1 MMHFI
6 SKEEKKEKTKGNI
19 YEGFFFLFLF
29 FVLFLTF
36 SSSLKRQF
44 TTVILIMPNGLGT

>member
-19 YEGFFFLFLF
+19 YEGVFLFLF